1 MPRSVSD
8 SQSRAAGS
16 GAPEGSTSLG
26 GPASAPT
33 APTALAPADPASA
46 PNASTALAPADPASA
61 PQLAP
66 AGHATPRPVL
76 ALESLVEGVLLKR
89 YKRFLADVEL
99 ADGQVVT
106 VHCANTGPMTGV
118 LHPGGRV
125 RLRHAPSPTRKL
137 AWTWEQAETTGAD
150 GRPVWVG
157 INTALPNRLVRATIE
172 AGYLEPWL
180 GPIAAIRAEVPY
192 GERRRSRIDLLLTPG
207 PGPDGAPPADPR
219 PIYVEVKN
227 TTWSEGDLAL
237 FPDTVTERG
246 QKHLLELAALL
257 PTARAVL
264 LPCLSR
270 ADVSRFAPG
279 EAADPR
285 YGELFRQAL
294 AAGVEVLPCIFEFSG
309 EAVHWLGLASVLERQ
324 PT

>member
-1 MPRSVSD
+1 MPRAVSD

-16 GAPEGSTSLG
+16 GSTAAPSGSSTPADSARSG
-26 GPASAPT
+26 GPAFAAT
-33 APTALAPADPASA
+33 APAAPAA
-46 PNASTALAPADPASA
+46 A
-61 PQLAP
+61 PQGAP
-66 AGHATPRPVL
+66 AGHATPHPVL
-76 ALESLVEGVLLKR
+76 ALEPLVEGVLLKR

-150 GRPVWVG
+150 GAPIWVG

-172 AGYLEPWL
+172 AGCLEPWL

-192 GERRRSRIDLLLTPG
+192 GEGRRSRIDLLLSPG
-207 PGPDGAPPADPR
+207 PSPDGAPPADPR

-270 ADVSRFAPG
+270 GDVSRFAPG
-279 EAADPR
+279 DAADPR